1 MKDYKS
7 VVNIATNSST
17 NSDVLIVNI
26 SESEDKIQTI
36 NIYNK
41 KDLDLEGEYILN
53 QFLYNFH
60 IISKSLLL
68 SNFNSHH
75 SMWKSTTLSS
85 TLNSEKLVNWIENQK
100 LALLNTFKVEIYFQ
114 SDLNHFTVLDLV
126 FSISFIASRTEDWQI
141 FLNLKFDH
149 LDILFIITEDDREL
163 VMNLTYQAQFNTN
176 LANWELFISTLQHL
190 VSSHSL
196 D

>member
-1 MKDYKS
+1 LSDNYSTAKSVSHSSFTQILSVHSILQSRTLVYILKDYKS

-26 SESEDKIQTI
+26 SELEDKIQTI

-75 SMWKSTTLSS
+75 SM
-85 TLNSEKLVNWIENQK
+85 
-100 LALLNTFKVEIYFQ
+100 
-114 SDLNHFTVLDLV
+114 
-126 FSISFIASRTEDWQI
+126 
-141 FLNLKFDH
+141 
-149 LDILFIITEDDREL
+149 
-163 VMNLTYQAQFNTN
+163 
-176 LANWELFISTLQHL
+176 
-190 VSSHSL
+190 
-196 D
+196 